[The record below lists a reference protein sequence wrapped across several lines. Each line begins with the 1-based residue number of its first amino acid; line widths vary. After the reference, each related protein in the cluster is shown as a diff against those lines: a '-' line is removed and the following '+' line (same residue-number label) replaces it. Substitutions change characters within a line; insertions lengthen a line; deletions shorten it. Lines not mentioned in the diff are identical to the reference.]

1 MLLLSGDMADLERD
15 RRRGRSLVAV
25 RRLFFRSS
33 ALAIEH
39 GMPTD
44 YSKGNLDADA
54 VYVTRVEF
62 DGNAHRA
69 A

>member
-1 MLLLSGDMADLERD
+1 MSREMADPERD
-15 RRRGRSLVAV
+15 RRQGRSLIAA

-33 ALAIEH
+33 ALEIEH

-44 YSKGNLDADA
+44 YSKGNLDVDA